1 MDHYLAVTRET
12 MSRQQIHSTDWRS
25 ENGSRSGQIQVLH
38 VEDDPAFADLAVT
51 GLERAADRLSVEKAP
66 SAAKGSER
74 LGDDIDCIVSDYNMP
89 GMDGIEFLTAVRES
103 YPDLPFILF
112 TGRGSEEVASDAISA
127 GVTDYLQ
134 KESGTDQFTVLANR
148 IINSVEKERVHD
160 KLTQQTEELDT
171 VLSHSP
177 LISFAFDADGVFTL
191 SRGKALSTLGFLPG
205 ELVGESVF
213 DVFADNADI
222 IAAAESALE
231 GAQTTATHEIA
242 DAVYQTTYNPVFDE
256 DGGVGTVTGVAIDIT
271 ERHERERELRQF
283 KQAIEATSH
292 SVYITDADGTI
303 EYVNP
308 AFETTTGYTAE
319 EAIGRT
325 PQILKSGEHDEEF
338 YEELWETILA
348 GDTWEGELVNA
359 TKGGDRY
366 VINQTITPVTDE
378 TGEITDFVAVNRDIT
393 ERVEGR
399 GERDSL
405 REAGRTAQ
413 SQSDLFDSLERP
425 AESQRH
431 THQRGEH

>member
-1 MDHYLAVTRET
+1 
-12 MSRQQIHSTDWRS
+12 MSRQRIHTTDGRS
-25 ENGSRSGQIQVLH
+25 ENESHPGQIQVLH
-38 VEDDPAFADLAVT
+38 VEDDPAFADLAAT
-51 GLERAADRLSVEKAP
+51 GLESEGDQLSVEKAP
-66 SAAKGSER
+66 SAAKGWER
-74 LGDDIDCIVSDYNMP
+74 LDDGIDCIVSDYNMP
-89 GMDGIEFLTAVRES
+89 GRDGIEFLTAVRES
-103 YPDLPFILF
+103 YPNLPFILF

-134 KESGTDQFTVLANR
+134 KEPGLGQFTVLANR
-148 IINSVEKERVHD
+148 IINAVEKERVD
-160 KLTQQTEELDT
+160 EKLARQNEELDT

-213 DVFADNADI
+213 DVFADNPDI
-222 IAAAESALE
+222 MAAAKIALD
-231 GAQTTATHEIA
+231 GTQTTATHEVA

-256 DGGVGTVTGVAIDIT
+256 NGGVGTVTGVAIDIT
-271 ERHERERELRQF
+271 ERNERERELRQF
-283 KQAIEATSH
+283 KEAIEATSH

-325 PQILKSGEHDEEF
+325 PRILKSGEHDERF

-359 TKGGDRY
+359 TKGGNRY

-378 TGEITDFVAVNRDIT
+378 TGEITNFVAVNGDIT
-393 ERVEGR
+393 ERVEHR

-405 REAGRTAQ
+405 READRIAR
-413 SQSDLFDSLERP
+413 SQPDSFDNLERP
-425 AESQRH
+425 FEGQRQ
-431 THQRGEH
+431 THRRGDH